1 MRKSTYRQEDRK
13 DICSPCFFML
23 SSVCYIYHPLQQMFM
38 HHIYIYTHRCVCIV
52 DHVEHILSLYG
63 SQSFQNM
70 FKTFLFTPELIHVIR
85 LLAW

>member
-1 MRKSTYRQEDRK
+1 MFAM
-13 DICSPCFFML
+13 FFHVIFCVLYL
-23 SSVCYIYHPLQQMFM
+23 SSIATNVHASY
-38 HHIYIYTHRCVCIV
+38 IYIYTHRCVCIV